1 MGRRVVWLLVAGV
14 CLGCSALPTLP
25 DDGRG
30 GNGSPTSPAAP
41 LEDSLR
47 QATACLESG
56 DDAGALPH
64 LQAYLTAHP
73 DHVVL
78 RAHLGELLLRLHKKS
93 EAKQEFERYLA
104 DAASQGDLVCR
115 HVIHSHTR
123 LAEIARDNGD
133 AYQERL
139 HRGIGLYLLA
149 RQVAG
154 AAATDG
160 DPDPES
166 LLFKAV
172 KQLEQAVKE
181 GPQQARPHWYLYLAW
196 SQLGQLHP
204 ARASL
209 QQVRR
214 LAEQSELP
222 ADEFAAMVAA
232 R

>member
-1 MGRRVVWLLVAGV
+1 MGRRVGWLLVAWV
-14 CLGCSALPTLP
+14 CLGCTALQTLP
-25 DDGRG
+25 EERRTAKD
-30 GNGSPTSPAAP
+30 TPAAP
-41 LEDSLR
+41 APVEESLR
-47 QATACLESG
+47 QATSCLESG

-73 DHVVL
+73 DHAVL
-78 RAHLGELLLRLHKKS
+78 RAHLGELLLRLHKKG
-93 EAKQEFERYLA
+93 EAQQEFERYLA
-104 DAASQGDLVCR
+104 DAANQDDPVCR

-123 LAEIARDNGD
+123 LAEIARDNGN
-133 AYQERL
+133 AYEERL

-149 RQVAG
+149 RQVA
-154 AAATDG
+154 AAPANDEN
-160 DPDPES
+160 PDTES

-196 SQLGQLHP
+196 SQLGQMHP
-204 ARASL
+204 AQTNLSQARH
-209 QQVRR
+209 

-222 ADEFAAMVAA
+222 ADEFAAMRAA